1 MHAPRDVRSRTDP
14 LQRLAE
20 HYKDQIVFV
29 KLFGNA
35 NRQTKDLFKGR
46 FQVGLV
52 NFNHGNEPVIC
63 SLEAGWGQGV
73 RSPRGY

>member
-1 MHAPRDVRSRTDP
+1 MNPT
-14 LQRLAE
+14 QRLAE

-46 FQVGLV
+46 FQVGPLGSDYE
-52 NFNHGNEPVIC
+52 H
-63 SLEAGWGQGV
+63 A
-73 RSPRGY
+73 